1 MLHIH
6 VLLVAPLG
14 AGHMAQ
20 PGTDQHQ
27 SRVAVW
33 ATTHELG
40 TATDLS
46 IQSFNNIVGVDASPV
61 FAGKIAVGQ
70 GFFDAILHLLGNLL
84 QLQAV
89 P

>member
-1 MLHIH
+1 MFHIH

-33 ATTHELG
+33 VTTHELG

-46 IQSFNNIVGVDASPV
+46 IQSFNNIVGSAFIS
-61 FAGKIAVGQ
+61 FI
-70 GFFDAILHLLGNLL
+70 L
-84 QLQAV
+84 QLKKRV
-89 P
+89 GITKMIL